1 MYPADRTLNR
11 MIRQTLYSLKRQY
24 GGTVN
29 VYRLNDAQTDV
40 RTGRKTIDKD
50 VFVVRRAVVLPV
62 RVSREVIQ
70 TISQISANK
79 AFVYGGSF
87 DSGLRKFIIDARDLP
102 EGFAFTSDDWLVYN
116 GRRYEIK
123 AIWEFEFG
131 AAWIV
136 VGKEL
141 MGRAPEQ
148 VHLVAADNL
157 LSIATGAH
165 RQ

>member
-11 MIRQTLYSLKRQY
+11 MIQQTLYSLKRQY
-24 GGTVN
+24 GGTVS

-40 RTGRKTIDKD
+40 RTGRKTINKD
-50 VFVVRRAVVLPV
+50 VFLVRRAVILPV
-62 RVSREVIQ
+62 KVSREVIQ
-70 TISQISANK
+70 SISQISANK

-102 EGFAFTSDDWLVYN
+102 EGFEFADDDWLVYN

-141 MGRAPEQ
+141 MGRIAEQ
-148 VHLVAADNL
+148 VHLVAADSL
-157 LSIATGAH
+157 LSLATGAG

>member
-24 GGTVN
+24 GGTVS
-29 VYRLNDAQTDV
+29 VYRLNDAETDV

-62 RVSREVIQ
+62 KVSREVIQ
-70 TISQISANK
+70 SISQISANK

-87 DSGLRKFIIDARDLP
+87 DSGLRKFIFDARDLP
-102 EGFAFTSDDWLVYN
+102 EGFEFTDDDWLVYN

-141 MGRAPEQ
+141 MGRGPEQ
-148 VHLVAADNL
+148 VHLVAADSL
-157 LSIATGAH
+157 LSLATGAG

>member
-11 MIRQTLYSLKRQY
+11 MIQQTLYSLKRQY
-24 GGTVN
+24 GGTVS
-29 VYRLNDAQTDV
+29 VYRLNDAETDV
-40 RTGRKTIDKD
+40 RTGRKAIDKD

-62 RVSREVIQ
+62 KVSREVIQ

-87 DSGLRKFIIDARDLP
+87 VSGLRKFIIDARDLP
-102 EGFAFTSDDWLVYN
+102 QGFEFTDDDWLVYN
-116 GRRYEIK
+116 HRRYEIK

-136 VGKEL
+136 VAKEL
-141 MGRAPEQ
+141 MGRIAEQ
-148 VHLVAADNL
+148 VHLVAADSL
-157 LSIATGAH
+157 LRLAVGTG
-165 RQ
+165 RR

>member
-1 MYPADRTLNR
+1 MCPANRTLNR
-11 MIRQTLYSLKRQY
+11 MIQQTLYSLKRQY
-24 GGTVN
+24 GGTLS
-29 VYRLNDAQTDV
+29 VYRLNDAETDV

-50 VFVVRRAVVLPV
+50 VFVVRRAIVLPV
-62 RVSREVIQ
+62 KISREVIRS
-70 TISQISANK
+70 ISQISANK

-102 EGFAFTSDDWLVYN
+102 EGFVFTNDDWLVYN

-131 AAWIV
+131 AAWVI

-141 MGRAPEQ
+141 MGRTAEQ
-148 VHLVAADNL
+148 VHLVAADSL
-157 LSIATGAH
+157 LGLAAGAC
-165 RQ
+165 R

>member
-11 MIRQTLYSLKRQY
+11 MIQRTLYSLKRQY
-24 GGTVN
+24 GGTVS

-50 VFVVRRAVVLPV
+50 VFVVRRAIILPV
-62 RVSREVIQ
+62 KVSREVIQ
-70 TISQISANK
+70 SISQISANK

-87 DSGLRKFIIDARDLP
+87 DSGLRKFIIDARDMP
-102 EGFAFTSDDWLVYN
+102 EGFEFTSDDWLVYD

-123 AIWEFEFG
+123 ALWEFEFG
-131 AAWIV
+131 AAWVI

-148 VHLVAADNL
+148 VHLAAADSL
-157 LSIATGAH
+157 LTLTAGAN

>member
-24 GGTVN
+24 GGTVS
-29 VYRLNDAQTDV
+29 VYRLNDAETDV

-62 RVSREVIQ
+62 KVSREVIQ

-102 EGFAFTSDDWLVYN
+102 EGFELTTDDWLVYS

-141 MGRAPEQ
+141 MGRVPEQ
-148 VHLVAADNL
+148 VHLVTADSL
-157 LSIATGAH
+157 LSLATGAY

>member
-24 GGTVN
+24 GGTVS
-29 VYRLNDAQTDV
+29 VYRLSDAQTDV

-50 VFVVRRAVVLPV
+50 VFVVRRAVILPV
-62 RVSREVIQ
+62 KVSREVIQ
-70 TISQISANK
+70 SISQISANK

-102 EGFAFTSDDWLVYN
+102 EGFELTSDDWLVYN

-141 MGRAPEQ
+141 MGRIAEQ
-148 VHLVAADNL
+148 VHLVAADSL
-157 LSIATGAH
+157 LSLATGAG

>member
-24 GGTVN
+24 GGTVS

-50 VFVVRRAVVLPV
+50 VFVVRRAVILPV
-62 RVSREVIQ
+62 KVSRKVIQ
-70 TISQISANK
+70 SISQISANK
-79 AFVYGGSF
+79 AFVYGASF

-102 EGFAFTSDDWLVYN
+102 EGFELTSDDWLVYN

-141 MGRAPEQ
+141 MGRIAEQ
-148 VHLVAADNL
+148 VHLVAADSL
-157 LSIATGAH
+157 LSLATGAG

>member
-11 MIRQTLYSLKRQY
+11 MIQQTLYSLKRQY
-24 GGTVN
+24 GGTVS
-29 VYRLNDAQTDV
+29 VYRLNNAETDV
-40 RTGRKTIDKD
+40 RTGRKQIDKD
-50 VFVVRRAVVLPV
+50 VFVVRRAIVLPV
-62 RVSREVIQ
+62 TVSRSVIQ
-70 TISQISANK
+70 SISQISANK

-102 EGFAFTSDDWLVYN
+102 GGFEFTNDDWLVYN

-123 AIWEFEFG
+123 TISEFEFR
-131 AAWIV
+131 AAWII

-141 MGRAPEQ
+141 MGRTAEQ
-148 VHLVAADNL
+148 VHLVAADSL
-157 LSIATGAH
+157 LGLATGAN

>member
-11 MIRQTLYSLKRQY
+11 MIQQTLYSLTRQY
-24 GGTVN
+24 GGTVS
-29 VYRLNDAQTDV
+29 VYRLNDAETDV

-50 VFVVRRAVVLPV
+50 VFVVQRAVILPV
-62 RVSREVIQ
+62 KVSRDVIQ
-70 TISQISANK
+70 SISQISANK

-87 DSGLRKFIIDARDLP
+87 DSGLREFIIDARDLP
-102 EGFAFTSDDWLVYN
+102 EGFEFTSDDWLVYN

-123 AIWEFEFG
+123 AIWEFEFR
-131 AAWIV
+131 AAWII

-141 MGRAPEQ
+141 MGRTPEQ
-148 VHLVAADNL
+148 VHLVAADSL
-157 LSIATGAH
+157 LSLAAGAE

>member
-11 MIRQTLYSLKRQY
+11 MIQRTLYSLKRQY
-24 GGTVN
+24 GGTVS

-50 VFVVRRAVVLPV
+50 IFMVQRAVILPV
-62 RVSREVIQ
+62 KVSREVIQ
-70 TISQISANK
+70 SISQISANK

-87 DSGLRKFIIDARDLP
+87 DSGLSKFIIDARDLP
-102 EGFAFTSDDWLVYN
+102 EGFVFTNDDWLVYN

-131 AAWIV
+131 AAWVI

-141 MGRAPEQ
+141 MGRVPEL
-148 VHLVAADNL
+148 VHLVAAESL
-157 LSIATGAH
+157 LSLATGAGW
-165 RQ
+165 Q

>member
-11 MIRQTLYSLKRQY
+11 MIQRTLYSLKRQY
-24 GGTVN
+24 GGTVS

-50 VFVVRRAVVLPV
+50 IFVVRRAVILPV
-62 RVSREVIQ
+62 KVSREVIQ
-70 TISQISANK
+70 SISQISANK

-102 EGFAFTSDDWLVYN
+102 EGFVFTNDDWLVYN

-131 AAWIV
+131 AAWVI

-141 MGRAPEQ
+141 MGRVPEL
-148 VHLVAADNL
+148 VHLVAADSL
-157 LSIATGAH
+157 LSLAAGAG

>member
-11 MIRQTLYSLKRQY
+11 MIQRTLYSLKRQY
-24 GGTVN
+24 GGTVS
-29 VYRLNDAQTDV
+29 VYRLNDAETDV
-40 RTGRKTIDKD
+40 RTGRKRIDKD

-62 RVSREVIQ
+62 KVSREVIQ
-70 TISQISANK
+70 SISQISANK

-87 DSGLRKFIIDARDLP
+87 DSGLRKFILDARDLP
-102 EGFAFTSDDWLVYN
+102 EGFELTNDDWLAYG

-141 MGRAPEQ
+141 MGRVPEQ
-148 VHLVAADNL
+148 VHPLVADSL
-157 LSIATGAH
+157 LALAAEAS

>member
-11 MIRQTLYSLKRQY
+11 MIQQTLYSLKRQY
-24 GGTVN
+24 GGTLS
-29 VYRLNDAQTDV
+29 VYRLNDAETDV

-50 VFVVRRAVVLPV
+50 VFVVRRAIVLPV
-62 RVSREVIQ
+62 KVSREVLQ
-70 TISQISANK
+70 SISQISANK

-102 EGFAFTSDDWLVYN
+102 AGFEFTNDDWLVYN

-123 AIWEFEFG
+123 AIWEFKFG

-141 MGRAPEQ
+141 MGRTAEQ
-148 VHLVAADNL
+148 VHLVVADSL
-157 LSIATGAH
+157 LGLATGAH
-165 RQ
+165 R